1 MLIGSL
7 LLITSLC
14 AQCGPS
20 VEPST
25 TKAIIQ
31 VESGGNLFVIGDNTL
46 KKSFFPKSKKE
57 AVRLADYLLSQG
69 HNLDMG
75 LMQVNS
81 CHLKAGKFSLD
92 DLFDPCRNI
101 AIGTKILAD
110 FYRRNDRGEARNV
123 VLFKALSAYNTGS
136 AWRGPDYI
144 NRILKA
150 AGAPYRVAV
159 TNPPPPKR
167 ERTASAS
174 TGKDIRQKSA
184 GSDSQA
190 PDSTTL
196 FFPGTNRVGEAKG
209 L

>member
-1 MLIGSL
+1 MLLGSL

-31 VESGGNLFVIGDNTL
+31 VESGGNPYSISDNTL
-46 KKSFFPKSKKE
+46 KKSFFPKSREE
-57 AVRLADYLLSQG
+57 AVQLANYLLSQG

-81 CHLKAGKFSLD
+81 CHLKAGKFPLD
-92 DLFDPCRNI
+92 DLFEPCRNI
-101 AIGTKILAD
+101 AIGTDILAG
-110 FYRRNDRGEARNV
+110 FFRRNDRGEARNV

-136 AWRGPDYI
+136 AWRGPGYI

-159 TNPPPPKR
+159 TNPPPSR
-167 ERTASAS
+167 RVRTASAS
-174 TGKDIRQKSA
+174 AGKDIRQKEA
-184 GSDSQA
+184 GKDSLTS
-190 PDSTTL
+190 DSTTL
-196 FFPGTNRVGEAKG
+196 FFPGTNRAGEGRG

>member
-25 TKAIIQ
+25 TRAIIQ
-31 VESGGNLFVIGDNTL
+31 VESGGNPYAIGDNTL

-57 AVRLADYLLSQG
+57 AVELAEYLLSQD

-75 LMQVNS
+75 LMQINS
-81 CHLKAGKFSLD
+81 QHLKAGKFPLD
-92 DLFDPCRNI
+92 DIFDPCRNI
-101 AIGTKILAD
+101 AIGTGILSD

-136 AWRGPDYI
+136 AWRGPGYI

-150 AGAPYRVAV
+150 ARAPYRVAV
-159 TNPPPPKR
+159 TNPPPARMKN
-167 ERTASAS
+167 TVSAS
-174 TGKDIRQKSA
+174 GARDLRRKSS
-184 GSDSQA
+184 GRDFQT
-190 PDSTTL
+190 PDSATL
-196 FFPGTNRVGEAKG
+196 FFPSTGRGGEAHG